1 MSFPFLAGMK
11 RASNALLKAWLKLE
25 EGLQRRR
32 QCHQLLSLNNRML
45 KDIGV
50 SRCDAWREATRWD

>member
-11 RASNALLKAWLKLE
+11 RASDALLKAWLRVE
-25 EGLQRRR
+25 EGLQKRR
-32 QCHQLLSLNNRML
+32 QRHQLLSLDNRML

-50 SRCDAWREATRWD
+50 SRCDAWREATRWN